1 MNAQSYCLNLL
12 KRRLR
17 SERELREAMGRKE
30 VEAAEQDSV
39 IGVLKE
45 LGLVDDLR
53 FARSWVHTRDR
64 LAPRGA
70 FVLRQELAQKGIAAD
85 LISQVLAERSEQART
100 QDDQPTEEDLARR
113 LVEGRGRLYANLAP
127 EVRERRLMAMLQR
140 RGFSY
145 DVIRHILDT

>member
-1 MNAQSYCLNLL
+1 
-12 KRRLR
+12 
-17 SERELREAMGRKE
+17 MGRKE

-70 FVLRQELAQKGIAAD
+70 FVLRQELAQKGIAGET
-85 LISQVLAERSEQART
+85 ISLVLAERAEQART

-113 LVEGRGRLYANLAP
+113 LVEGRGRLYSNLAP